1 MYDLNQ
7 NFSRFPGGYLFA
19 AVRQKKE
26 EFQKSHPDADVIKP
40 SPGLISSNME

>member
-26 EFQKSHPDADVIKP
+26 EFQRSHPERRRSFRGAIR
-40 SPGLISSNME
+40 MRM